1 MPGGVNSEAWPW
13 LHISRGKTLLKLK
26 RCWKYT
32 SRCELSCNYLLPRV
46 VVDMSQKISNLLLLC
61 RWRALAILINLKK
74 TASFRE
80 TGLYFQM
87 SGTLLLKVLWCRH
100 KTRDKDSFCRNKSFK
115 IWKQKISQK
124 LNDKSLNYKISGIWL
139 SDWQARL
146 GLLLGGSDNHSDSCA
161 PAGRKAKSAI
171 VFTINTVC
179 LPAQRDIVSLGATSP
194 IMQ

>member
-1 MPGGVNSEAWPW
+1 MLKIHIEMRTLVQLFTASSSSGHVPKNNKPASAVSLEGAGNSNKSE
-13 LHISRGKTLLKLK
+13 
-26 RCWKYT
+26 
-32 SRCELSCNYLLPRV
+32 
-46 VVDMSQKISNLLLLC
+46 
-61 RWRALAILINLKK
+61 K